1 MKNATFSILLL
12 ATMALTSGLMLWRSQ
27 RATVAAAP
35 LRARAILYYVDPM
48 HPTYKSD
55 KPGIAPDC
63 NMALEP
69 VYADG
74 VDDESARPP
83 APRSAIHV
91 AAETQQLIGVR
102 VATVEASAGS
112 EQLRLLGRVVAP
124 EPRIFKLIAGLDG
137 YAREVSDVTTGSQVS
152 KDQWLLT
159 FSAPEI
165 RQPIQG
171 FIATLDSIDRETR
184 NGTVT
189 SVQMAFAKASG
200 EQAVDRLLT
209 FGMSAVQI
217 DEIRRTHVVPPNIV
231 MAAPV
236 GGFVVARNVSTG
248 EKIEKGAELFRI
260 ADLRRV
266 WVLADVAAQD
276 GPLIKPGM
284 SAEVTLGGVPLPV
297 RARLTT
303 GVLPQFDAATQ
314 HFKLRF
320 EVDNTA
326 FALRPDMFVDV
337 HVTVSHG
344 RTIEVPADAVVG
356 AGLKDT
362 VFVERSAGSF
372 EAREVKVGRRSGD
385 RVEILE
391 GVVSGERIVVSGT
404 FLLDSESRMRAG
416 APARV
421 GGHD

>member
-1 MKNATFSILLL
+1 M
-12 ATMALTSGLMLWRSQ
+12 
-27 RATVAAAP
+27 
-35 LRARAILYYVDPM
+35 
-48 HPTYKSD
+48 
-55 KPGIAPDC
+55 
-63 NMALEP
+63 
-69 VYADG
+69 
-74 VDDESARPP
+74 
-83 APRSAIHV
+83 
-91 AAETQQLIGVR
+91 
-102 VATVEASAGS
+102 
-112 EQLRLLGRVVAP
+112 
-124 EPRIFKLIAGLDG
+124 
-137 YAREVSDVTTGSQVS
+137 
-152 KDQWLLT
+152 
-159 FSAPEI
+159 
-165 RQPIQG
+165 
-171 FIATLDSIDRETR
+171 
-184 NGTVT
+184 
-189 SVQMAFAKASG
+189 
-200 EQAVDRLLT
+200 
-209 FGMSAVQI
+209 
-217 DEIRRTHVVPPNIV
+217 
-231 MAAPV
+231 
-236 GGFVVARNVSTG
+236 
-248 EKIEKGAELFRI
+248 
-260 ADLRRV
+260 
-266 WVLADVAAQD
+266 
-276 GPLIKPGM
+276 
-284 SAEVTLGGVPLPV
+284 LPV

-356 AGLKDT
+356 AGLKNT